1 MATEYPNVQFTG
13 IDQISSIPQDIRPSN
28 IDFSVQD
35 VLCGLSFEDNSFDF
49 VQMRLFSMTFDRAYW
64 VQALAEVYRVL
75 KPGGYIQLLEPRY
88 DVCCLLLCIFFMN

>member
-1 MATEYPNVQFTG
+1 MATEYPNVKFTG
-13 IDQISSIPQDIRPSN
+13 IDQISVIPQDIRPSN

-35 VLCGLSFEDNSFDF
+35 VLCGLSFEDNTFDF

-64 VQALAEVYRVL
+64 IQSLAEVYRVL

-88 DVCCLLLCIFFMN
+88 DVCSCLFFIYLLL